1 MKKAVAAV
9 VTALLTI
16 MLCVCM
22 TACSTGI
29 VGTYKFESMS
39 MVSGG
44 LSVEIK
50 AGQEYMGVTVS
61 EDAYKLEVKGD
72 NTFVLS
78 INMGTEANVE
88 GTWEE
93 KDGKYYFT
101 AEGEEIEVT
110 LDGSKVIF
118 EQDGAKITLKK

>member
-50 AGQEYMGVTVS
+50 AGQEYNGVKVS
-61 EDAYKLEVKGD
+61 EDAYKLAVKGD

-78 INMGTEANVE
+78 INMGTEASVE

-93 KDGKYYFT
+93 KDGKYNFT
-101 AEGEEIEVT
+101 AEGEEMEVT